1 MTNYDKENEKS
12 LENSLNKAISD
23 MDFSAIVIPVP
34 SMPPSVSAMP
44 PSEANRV

>member
-23 MDFSAIVIPVP
+23 MDFSDIVKRSRQVLIYLLIKQWIL
-34 SMPPSVSAMP
+34 
-44 PSEANRV
+44 